1 MSDKI
6 PETRINTEDH
16 KDSDDKNSG
25 IGSDG
30 SRSINHNTEN
40 NATKKDRPQNKNLIS
55 LASRTREERIEIGR
69 KGGIKSGESRKAKKT
84 MRDSLIAML
93 SKELTPRQLEKMGI
107 DTETLDDYTIQGALL
122 TAMLREAINGDTKA
136 MQLVRDTIGE
146 APTQKAEIK
155 NEVITREDLSAI
167 DNLRKYLTS

>member
-1 MSDKI
+1 
-6 PETRINTEDH
+6 
-16 KDSDDKNSG
+16 
-25 IGSDG
+25 
-30 SRSINHNTEN
+30 
-40 NATKKDRPQNKNLIS
+40 
-55 LASRTREERIEIGR
+55 
-69 KGGIKSGESRKAKKT
+69 
-84 MRDSLIAML
+84 ML